1 VETVR
6 RALAWVAVA
15 AAAAGSSWAETPPP
29 SSPPPVT
36 LARGDVVQP
45 FDAEALDGTVKH
57 VHFPKGTTTLLLF
70 FLSSCPTC
78 HRMIPEWN
86 RAYQRRPP
94 TLQVVGVMM
103 DHEPP
108 GFFLATPI
116 SFPVFRALGDTLRAA
131 FKMERVPM
139 AVRVGPGG
147 KVQDVAMGLVDPI
160 RVGELFRP

>member
-1 VETVR
+1 
-6 RALAWVAVA
+6 VAVTA
-15 AAAAGSSWAETPPP
+15 VGSSRADTPPAA
-29 SSPPPVT
+29 SPPPVS

-57 VHFPKGTTTLLLF
+57 VDFPKGTTTLLLF

-78 HRMIPEWN
+78 HHMIPEWN

-94 TLQVVGVMM
+94 NLKVMGVMM

-108 GFFLATPI
+108 GFFLAKPI
-116 SFPVFRALGDTLRAA
+116 AFPVFRALGGNNLREA
-131 FKMERVPM
+131 FKIERVPL

-147 KVQDVAMGLVDPI
+147 KVQDVAMGQVDPI